1 MCVVDRRDEAMAYAS
16 GNNRAKLQE
25 ALIDADEK
33 HAGELESSAA
43 PAPVMADSTPEEL
56 PEGYEGVPIVA
67 RTPGPQTLL
76 KLLFARVW
84 GVEI

>member
-33 HAGELESSAA
+33 HGELESTAA